1 MSRRSALPIAVLG
14 FLALSFQAADGERE
28 ALAGSADRKT
38 SASDPEDVEG
48 RLDLVYERHTSL
60 GRRMTLLLR
69 TADPWANTY
78 LADPQDGRKRTA
90 YLFWEFDSNGDASFD
105 CSGRF
110 FANPRG
116 DIKFQR
122 SGPRG
127 GKIYGTSRRTRR
139 SVSVTVPLHFCGL
152 QAGGGLR
159 SQSAV
164 NGLSGSD
171 IAVEQVDVAPT
182 LVP

>member
-1 MSRRSALPIAVLG
+1 MRERKPQ
-14 FLALSFQAADGERE
+14 QAHWN
-28 ALAGSADRKT
+28 DRYQQR
-38 SASDPEDVEG
+38 DPEDVEG

-69 TADPWANTY
+69 TAEPWGNTY
-78 LADPQDGRKRTA
+78 LAGPEDRRKRTA
-90 YLFWEFDSNGDASFD
+90 YLFWEFDSDGDDSFD
-105 CSGRF
+105 CSAHF
-110 FANPRG
+110 YADAAG
-116 DIKFQR
+116 DIKFRR

-127 GKIYGTSRRTRR
+127 GRIYETSRGTLR
-139 SVSVTVPLHFCGL
+139 SVSVTVPVQFCGF

-164 NGLSGSD
+164 TGLSGSD
-171 IAVEQVDVAPT
+171 IGVEQVDVAPT